1 MMKLT
6 IRPILHGPA
15 FRIYG
20 LVFDG
25 SCETEDFLAQAEH
38 DDPDEF
44 ASMVALLD
52 RTTKHG
58 PPKNKEKS
66 REVGDGIYEFK
77 SKSLRICYF
86 YDSGKMIICTHGFGK
101 PAKKVQDREI
111 HRARALKQTYFNLKV
126 KSEILIEKSAP

>member
-1 MMKLT
+1 MKLT
-6 IRPILHGPA
+6 LRQILNGPA
-15 FRIYG
+15 FCIYG

-25 SCETEDFLAQAEH
+25 SCETEDFLAQAEQ
-38 DDPDEF
+38 DDADEV

-52 RTTKHG
+52 RTAKHG
-58 PPKNKEKS
+58 PPRNKEKS
-66 REVGDGIYEFK
+66 REVGDGIFEFK

-111 HRARALKQTYFNLKV
+111 KRAGTLKQTYFNLKV
-126 KSEILIEKSAP
+126 KSAILIEKSKP